1 LKHPKIAII
10 TKSMLVGYGVDEIVN
25 FLANE
30 LWQKGFDITVV
41 TTKNE
46 YVNHKYKTVSY
57 TVPVLKPLN
66 EFWDSN
72 FLIDLRS
79 FLVFRSVLSQ
89 YDVIITVD
97 PMHVVGALSRMLFRK
112 KVLMYYFG
120 VPPMRALDSFTRKVE
135 SVRQSFLWNLSFCF
149 SNSLVA
155 NSFYTK
161 NLVYPLLRER
171 VSINYHGVEHLVS
184 EDKRAVAQL
193 RENLGVRDGKL
204 ILSVGRFS
212 TPYKGMADV
221 LRLFN
226 LLGEKHRDVFLL
238 LVGRGSVNDLGIQ
251 SPPSN
256 VRILVNVPFETL
268 RICFKAC
275 DIYCTCSRWE
285 GFDIPLVAAQANG
298 KPVIAYNVGA
308 HSEVVANGETGFLV
322 GNVAEFLDRLR
333 LLVKDNELRNK
344 MGEDAKTATRIF
356 TWRRSALNFQ
366 KMINQ
371 LLSES

>member
-1 LKHPKIAII
+1 LKQPKIAII
-10 TKSMLVGYGVDEIVN
+10 TKSMLVGYGVDEMVN
-25 FLANE
+25 FLADK
-30 LWQKGFDITVV
+30 LWQNGFNITVV

-46 YVNHKYKTVSY
+46 YVNHKYTTASY
-57 TVPVLKPLN
+57 TVPALKPLR
-66 EFWDSN
+66 EFWNSN

-79 FLVFRSVLSQ
+79 FLAFRSVLNQ
-89 YDVIITVD
+89 YDAIVTVD
-97 PMHVVGALSRMLFRK
+97 PMHVVGALSRVIFRK

-120 VPPMRALDSFTRKVE
+120 VPPVRVLDSFTRKVE
-135 SVRQSFLWNLSFCF
+135 SIRQSLLWNLSFCF

-161 NLVYPLLRER
+161 NIVSPLLRKR
-171 VSINYHGVEHLVS
+171 VSTDYHGVDHLICK
-184 EDKRAVAQL
+184 DRRAVQQL
-193 RENLGVRDGKL
+193 RENLGVSDKKL

-212 TPYKGMADV
+212 TPYKGMAEV

-226 LLGEKHRDVFLL
+226 ALEKKCRDVFLL

-251 SPPSN
+251 KPTKN

-275 DIYCTCSRWE
+275 DIYCTCSKWE

-298 KPVIAYNVGA
+298 KPVVAYNVGA
-308 HSEVVANGETGFLV
+308 HPEVVANGETGFLV
-322 GNVAEFLDRLR
+322 DSVAEFLDCLCM
-333 LLVKDNELRNK
+333 LVKDSELRSK
-344 MGEDAKTATRIF
+344 MGEDAQAATRIF
-356 TWRRSALNFQ
+356 TWRRSASNFQ

-371 LLSES
+371 LLPES